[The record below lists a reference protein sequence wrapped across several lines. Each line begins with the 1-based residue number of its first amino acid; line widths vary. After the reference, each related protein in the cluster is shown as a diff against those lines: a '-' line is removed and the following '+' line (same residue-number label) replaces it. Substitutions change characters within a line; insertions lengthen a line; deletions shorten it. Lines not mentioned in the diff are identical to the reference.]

1 MEMTTLVRVICT
13 VVAIAL
19 LGAIILR
26 RKSKNAEE

>member
-1 MEMTTLVRVICT
+1 MDYIRLICA
-13 VVAIAL
+13 VVAVLL